1 MLSGKDDSNIASRI
15 PERGVLVLVGNDH
28 RLAGPV
34 DLMERIVPV
43 ERSFVSGAVEL

>member
-1 MLSGKDDSNIASRI
+1 MLSGKDDSNIASGI
-15 PERGVLVLVGNDH
+15 PERGVLVLVGDNR

-34 DLMERIVPV
+34 DLVKRIVPV